1 MPFLSSPTVT
11 SVDADSAVP
20 NVVYTT
26 IQDYIF
32 SGGAQG
38 FWYDTDLIF
47 TDTAGTT
54 AVTTAGG
61 LIAHAEDQSGNGHD
75 ATQATTADRPQYQTS
90 PERMVFDKVADS
102 LEVTIPTGGWT
113 GTMVLATDDGTAS
126 YGVDLPAGT
135 YDVGGRY
142 MPGGA
147 IIGVAVHNGALSEAD
162 SDAIEDYFVSKG
174 ATASYSSITGFNDFW
189 RGWDEITS
197 FPLIDTS
204 SGTNFSTAWF
214 GCSSLTSFPLID
226 TSSATNLG
234 SAWQNCTSLTSFP
247 LIDTS
252 SATNLSRAWQNCS
265 SLTSFPLIDTSSGA
279 DFSQAWYGCNS
290 LTSFPLID
298 TSSGTNFF
306 RAWYGCNSLTSFPL
320 IDTSSAT
327 NLSTAWF
334 GCTSL
339 TSFPLIDTSSG
350 TNFSFAWY
358 LCTSLST
365 IPAGLF
371 DAVAGGNFSDA
382 FFSTNLTQTSIDN
395 ILASLVTS
403 GVNSGTRVFTQ
414 SGGSAPSSAGETD
427 IDTLR
432 SRGWTVTVTGGY

>member
-20 NVVYTT
+20 NVEFYTT

-54 AVTTAGG
+54 AATTAGD
-61 LIAHAEDQSGNGHD
+61 LIAHAEDQSGNDHD
-75 ATQATTADRPQYQTS
+75 ATQSTTADRPQYQTS

-174 ATASYSSITGFNDFW
+174 ATASYSSITSFNNFW
-189 RGWDEITS
+189 RSWDEITS

-204 SGTNFSTAWF
+204 SGTDF
-214 GCSSLTSFPLID
+214 
-226 TSSATNLG
+226 
-234 SAWQNCTSLTSFP
+234 
-247 LIDTS
+247 
-252 SATNLSRAWQNCS
+252 SRAWRECS
-265 SLTSFPLIDTSSGA
+265 SLTSFPLIDTSSG
-279 DFSQAWYGCNS
+279 
-290 LTSFPLID
+290 TSFLA
-298 TSSGTNFF
+298 
-306 RAWYGCNSLTSFPL
+306 AWAL
-320 IDTSSAT
+320 
-327 NLSTAWF
+327 
-334 GCTSL
+334 CTSL
-339 TSFPLIDTSSG
+339 T
-350 TNFSFAWY
+350 
-358 LCTSLST
+358 T

-371 DAVAGGNFSDA
+371 DAIAGGNFNSA
-382 FFSTNLTQTSIDN
+382 FTMTNLTQTSIDN

-403 GVNSGTRVFTQ
+403 GVNSGIRAFNQT
-414 SGGSAPSSAGETD
+414 GGSAPSSAGETD